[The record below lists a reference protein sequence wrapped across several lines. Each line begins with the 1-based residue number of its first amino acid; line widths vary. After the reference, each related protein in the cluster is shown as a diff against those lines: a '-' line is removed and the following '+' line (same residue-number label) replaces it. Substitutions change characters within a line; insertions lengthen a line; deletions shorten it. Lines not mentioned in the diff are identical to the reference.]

1 MLTKKKVSS
10 IIIMHLFGLQDPR
23 LLWRMGLALD
33 AQGISFREPQP
44 LRPQHSG
51 AVPPSGAPG
60 CPGSPQEPC
69 PIRQQGVTLNNHTPH
84 MQCDSPAA
92 STDTSTSKKKCDQ
105 EEGVVSLECRGSGVV
120 GKLPHKEELRLG

>member
-1 MLTKKKVSS
+1 MED
-10 IIIMHLFGLQDPR
+10 GL
-23 LLWRMGLALD
+23 GL
-33 AQGISFREPQP
+33 
-44 LRPQHSG
+44 
-51 AVPPSGAPG
+51 G
-60 CPGSPQEPC
+60 CPRNKLQGAAALETPAFRGSASFGRTRLPWESPGAMPHQE
-69 PIRQQGVTLNNHTPH
+69 QGVTLNNHTPH